1 MMLRKI
7 LIWTAI
13 ALVLIFAF
21 FCSGKKQEGGENPA
35 VFNTAAAA
43 SGQDNAGAGRT
54 QLSESGRDEGDWKD
68 AFAFVRDS
76 IRTEA
81 SRFPLKTAEGVRWGR
96 NGNSLE
102 KALLL
107 AQILQ
112 DGGHTIRIA
121 EGDLDDPAAKSLLAK
136 IFPATKTF
144 SYSDDVPI
152 SVPAEDAGL
161 IAAVRRHFW
170 VQMEDSDGWVDL
182 DPSFPAAEPGRSFT
196 SVKESH
202 DPSDESLKTWAWVS
216 LESTAGDSGEPESVF
231 SWDGPMEEVAKQPL
245 SLAIVAE
252 FQGVSSGEEEEEE
265 EEEEEGGAAGGLFGA
280 LGGRTSQPKKDK
292 AEEKVLYNAALTI
305 GGEEAAEGRF
315 SAEKE
320 PISRLV
326 LKLRFESL
334 GEIVSQS
341 ERILFEKAGKESE
354 PPLFQRHA
362 ILIAG
367 NRIPPEAWQDK
378 LNNVSDSDLL
388 NDVKSGIEEIK
399 RTLKSKKFD
408 RNTLGKSAE
417 LEEKLG
423 PDLGHLINM
432 IFAST
437 SDDQTEKEAEALS
450 VYAYYQVPRILITSF
465 TGDQERTEVSFDLR
479 QDRVEAVPYPGQ
491 ALAMSGTFL
500 YGRGVME
507 STLEGKLLDLL
518 AGQPALTTAVLMREA
533 ERINIPI
540 RMFSSLEKESLR
552 GLGLPEPVAEKIGL
566 ILDSGRIAVLPEKGV
581 PWQGQ
586 ERWGWWD
593 IDPATMETVGVM
605 DSGLHQA
612 MVQRTILDTKN
623 PLHEKMGFVIGAMTG
638 AVDTQWMLAGMVL
651 KYGELN
657 KAALQEAKSYM
668 KNIRAY
674 MCPKFEKKIEAG
686 VGFTAF
692 EMEDCFKLAYEIKI
706 EAGVKISQGWC
717 ENFAKGFAC
726 ASTTILNYYLS
737 QAED

>member
-1 MMLRKI
+1 MTTLKKTS
-7 LIWTAI
+7 IWTAAAI
-13 ALVLIFAF
+13 VLMFVF
-21 FCSGKKQEGGENPA
+21 SCSGKKQEGLQNQA
-35 VFNTAAAA
+35 AFNQLAAA
-43 SGQDNAGAGRT
+43 SEQEKVEDRGADP
-54 QLSESGRDEGDWKD
+54 SESWQAGGDWEE
-68 AFAFVRDS
+68 AFTFVRDS

-81 SRFPLKTAEGVRWGR
+81 SRYPLKTAEGVRWGR
-96 NGNSLE
+96 SGNSLE
-102 KALLL
+102 KASLL

-112 DGGHTIRIA
+112 DSGKTVRIA
-121 EGDLDDPAAKSLLAK
+121 EGDLDDAEAKNLLGSL
-136 IFPATKTF
+136 FPATEAF
-144 SYSDDVPI
+144 SYSCDVPI
-152 SVPAEDAGL
+152 SVPVEDADL
-161 IAAVRRHFW
+161 ISAVRRHFW
-170 VQMEDSDGWVDL
+170 VQMENGDDWLNL
-182 DPSFPAAEPGRSFT
+182 DPSFPTAEPGRAFASP
-196 SVKESH
+196 KETYDFSG
-202 DPSDESLKTWAWVS
+202 ESLKTWAWMS
-216 LESTAGDSGEPESVF
+216 LESTAGDSGEAESVF
-231 SWDGPMEEVAKQPL
+231 SWDGPMEEVANQPL

-265 EEEEEGGAAGGLFGA
+265 EKEGGAVGGLFGA
-280 LGGRTSQPKKDK
+280 LGGRASQPKKDK

-326 LKLRFESL
+326 LRLRFESL

-388 NDVKSGIEEIK
+388 NDVKSGVDEIK
-399 RTLKSKKFD
+399 RTLKSKEFD
-408 RNTLGKSAE
+408 QSTLEKSAE

-423 PDLGHLINM
+423 PELGHLINM

-437 SDDQTEKEAEALS
+437 SDDQTGKEAEALS

-465 TGDQERTEVSFDLR
+465 AGDQERSEASFDLR

-491 ALAMSGTFL
+491 ALAMKGTFL

-507 STLEGKLLDLL
+507 STLEGKLLELL
-518 AGQPALTTAVLMREA
+518 AGQPALTTAVLMQEA
-533 ERINIPI
+533 EKKNIPI
-540 RMFSSLEKESLR
+540 RMFSSLEKEDLHKISL
-552 GLGLPEPVAEKIGL
+552 PKSVAQKIDAV
-566 ILDSGRIAVLPEKGV
+566 LDSGRIAVLPEKGV
-581 PWQGQ
+581 PWQGK

-593 IDPATMETVGVM
+593 IDPVTMETVGVM

-612 MVQRTILDTKN
+612 MVQRALVDAKG
-623 PLHEKMGFVIGAMTG
+623 PLQTKMGFVIGAMVG
-638 AVDTQWMLAGMVL
+638 AVDTQWLIAGMIL
-651 KYGELN
+651 KHGEMN
-657 KAALQEAKSYM
+657 KAALQEAKAYM

-674 MCPKFEKKIEAG
+674 MCPGFEKKISAG
-686 VGFTAF
+686 VEFIAL